1 MQPPLILAESVLAEQ
16 YKQALMENR
25 RLKEKEQDA
34 QMELYK
40 AKADRLNLVHQLR
53 GVREEDAS
61 RLRSKKRSYEEVE
74 NMLDAEHRE
83 CLRLQRVEASY

>member
-34 QMELYK
+34 QMELYQ
-40 AKADRLNLVHQLR
+40 AKADKLNLTHQQLK
-53 GVREEDAS
+53 EKITP
-61 RLRSKKRSYEEVE
+61 LP
-74 NMLDAEHRE
+74 E
-83 CLRLQRVEASY
+83 CSESELLIDQ